1 MKLIKKI
8 AAIMFAFIMVFT
20 LSSNVNAEETKGTGK
35 IIINQ
40 AVDKAEYK
48 IYKLL
53 TLESCDKIN
62 NIYSYK
68 IDSKWVNFFEQKDI
82 KNTYVATENGYVT
95 KWIGDGTENETRMQE
110 FTKKALEYAKNPA
123 NGITATNTKNAEGD
137 SVTFDNLGLGY
148 YLVDSSSG
156 ALCGLTT
163 TDNEII
169 IKEKNKA
176 PTVKKEG
183 KFDTDANYKS
193 NSLYAEIL
201 ENINFKISFT
211 VTKGVENYVLHDI
224 AENGI
229 SIKLDTIK
237 VAVNGK
243 DKAKNEYTL
252 TRNPNDKCTFDI
264 DFKNILKEDD
274 QVSVT
279 YDGYL
284 NSDAKIFDLSQAD
297 TTGNVNKTYLTYGHS
312 NKSNESKLNIY
323 TYSMPVFKYTSETDT
338 TEKGLGDVEFK
349 LSKDKNG
356 ENSLSF
362 LKGNSKTDDSG
373 NTIDVYTLVSENTE
387 GSTQVIKTSK
397 SGYFTLNGLHG
408 DYYLTETK
416 ALPGYNSLD
425 KPIRVKVG
433 DGGLINVDSE
443 TKSSLIVKV
452 LNNKGSLLPST
463 GGMGT
468 TLIYLIGA
476 ALVLG
481 SGIVL
486 ANKKRA
492 KAK

>member
-20 LSSNVNAEETKGTGK
+20 LSSNVNAEEPAGTGE
-35 IIINQ
+35 ITINN
-40 AVDKAEYK
+40 AVDKANYK

-53 TLESCDKIN
+53 TLESYDKKN

-68 IDSKWVNFFEQKDI
+68 IDSKWVNFFEREDI
-82 KNTYVATENGYVT
+82 NNIYVATENGYVT
-95 KWIGDGTENETRMQE
+95 KWIGEGTENETRMQE
-110 FTKKALEYAKNPA
+110 FTKKALEYANDST
-123 NGITATNTKNAEGD
+123 NSITATVTKPATGN
-137 SVTFDNLGLGY
+137 SVTFDYLGLGY

-163 TDNEII
+163 TNEKITI
-169 IKEKNKA
+169 NEKNKA
-176 PTVKKEG
+176 PIVNKEG
-183 KFDTDANYKS
+183 KLSTDGNYKS

-211 VTKGVENYVLHDI
+211 VTKGVENYKLHDI

-237 VAVNGK
+237 VTVN
-243 DKAKNEYTL
+243 DEIKAENEYSL
-252 TRNPNDKCTFDI
+252 TRDPSDQCTFDI
-264 DFKNILKEDD
+264 DFKNILKEND

-284 NSDAKIFDLSQAD
+284 NSNAKIFDISQAD
-297 TTGNVNKTYLTYGHS
+297 TTNNVNKTYLTYGHS
-312 NKSNESKLNIY
+312 NKSNESELNIY
-323 TYSMPVFKYTSETDT
+323 TYSMPVFKYTSATAT
-338 TEKGLGDVEFK
+338 TKTGLGGVEFK

-356 ENSLSF
+356 NNSLSF
-362 LKGNSKTDDSG
+362 LKGTPKKDNSG

-387 GSTQVIKTSK
+387 GSTQVIKTSE

-425 KPIRVKVG
+425 EPIKVKVG
-433 DGGLINVDSE
+433 DIGLIHVGNELKAQDKVE
-443 TKSSLIVKV
+443 V

-468 TLIYLIGA
+468 TLIYLIGG